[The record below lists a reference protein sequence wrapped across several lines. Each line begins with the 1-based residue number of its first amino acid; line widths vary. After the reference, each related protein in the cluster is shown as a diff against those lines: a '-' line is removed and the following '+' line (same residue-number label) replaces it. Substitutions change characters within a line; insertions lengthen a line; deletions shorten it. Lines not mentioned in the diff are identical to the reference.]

1 MKYKSIVLALSC
13 TETAQPLVDT
23 ACHYSNQYGAPLR
36 VVHVNDPA
44 AGKMSMMM
52 DSVSHKCTKPEIIDI
67 LTANN
72 PDINIDSVQIQ
83 LLTSKNIAKAISQI
97 INEDDLLI
105 VGHKKMNLIKEN
117 LSDSFDEQI
126 VNKVN
131 CHSLVIQI

>member
-1 MKYKSIVLALSC
+1 MKYQSIVLALSC
-13 TETAQPLVDT
+13 SESSSPVIEAAFDCVK
-23 ACHYSNQYGAPLR
+23 QYNAALK
-36 VVHVNDPA
+36 VCHVNDPA
-44 AGKMSMMM
+44 ACKISMMI
-52 DSVSHKCTKPEIIDI
+52 DSIGHKYTEPEIMDI

-72 PDINIDSVQIQ
+72 PDLNIDSVQIQ